1 MYDNMKKVL
10 LITAAVLLSL
20 SAAAQ
25 PKFAHVNFSELVQLC
40 PEADQARTT
49 MAASSKEAQ
58 DTYQAMVEEFNTKY
72 NQYNSKASTWT
83 AAIRES
89 KEKELTE
96 IQQRIQEFSQSVDA
110 ELQQQQQTLMAPIY
124 KKAQDTVKELAKQGG
139 YVYVFDV
146 NSLLYYD
153 EAQSTDLTP
162 QARKALG
169 IADDRT
175 IESLQAELQA
185 QQQAQAAGTN

>member
-1 MYDNMKKVL
+1 MKKIL
-10 LITAAVLLSL
+10 LIAATALVAI

-58 DTYQAMVEEFNTKY
+58 ETYQAMIEEFQTKY
-72 NQYNSKASTWT
+72 DQYEAKASTWT
-83 AAIRES
+83 AAIRAS
-89 KEKELTE
+89 KDKELKE
-96 IQQRIQEFSQSVDA
+96 IQQRIQEFSQTVDV
-110 ELQQQQQTLMAPIY
+110 ELQQQQQTLMAPIV
-124 KKAQDTVKELAKQGG
+124 KKAQDTIKDLAKQGG

-146 NSLLYYD
+146 SSLLYYD
-153 EAQSTDLTP
+153 DVQSTDLTP
-162 QARKALG
+162 LARKALG

-175 IESLQAELQA
+175 LESLQAELQA
-185 QQQAQAAGTN
+185 QQQAQAGN

>member
-1 MYDNMKKVL
+1 MKKIL
-10 LITAAVLLSL
+10 LIAATAFLTL

-25 PKFAHVNFSELVQLC
+25 PKFAHVNFAEIVQLC
-40 PEADQARTT
+40 PEADQARAT

-58 DTYQAMVEEFNTKY
+58 ETYQAMVEEFNTKW
-72 NQYNSKASTWT
+72 NQYQAKGSTWT
-83 AAIRES
+83 AAIKDS
-89 KEKELTE
+89 KEKELQE
-96 IQQRIQEFSQSVDA
+96 IQQRIQEFGQTVDA

-153 EAQSTDLTP
+153 DAQSTDLTP
-162 QARKALG
+162 LARKTLG
-169 IADDRT
+169 IAEDRT
-175 IESLQAELQA
+175 LESLQAELQA
-185 QQQAQAAGTN
+185 QQQAAQTAAN

>member
-1 MYDNMKKVL
+1 MKKIL
-10 LITAAVLLSL
+10 LIASAAFVAI

-25 PKFAHVNFSELVQLC
+25 PKFAHVNFAELVQLC

-58 DTYQAMVEEFNTKY
+58 ETYQAMVEEFNTKY
-72 NQYNSKASTWT
+72 SQYNSKASTWT

-96 IQQRIQEFSQSVDA
+96 IQQRIQEFGQTVEA

-124 KKAQDTVKELAKQGG
+124 KKAQDTVKDLAKQGG
-139 YVYVFDV
+139 YVYVFDI
-146 NSLLYYD
+146 NTLMYYD
-153 EAQSTDLTP
+153 DAQSTDLTP
-162 QARKALG
+162 LARKAMG
-169 IADDRT
+169 IAEDRT
-175 IESLQAELQA
+175 MDSLQAELQA
-185 QQQAQAAGTN
+185 AQQQVQVAN

>member
-1 MYDNMKKVL
+1 MNSYNMKKVL
-10 LITAAVLLSL
+10 LITATVLFTL

-25 PKFAHVNFSELVQLC
+25 PKFAHVNFSELVQLS

-58 DTYQAMVEEFNTKY
+58 ETYQAMVEEFNTKY
-72 NQYNSKASTWT
+72 STYSSKASTWT
-83 AAIRES
+83 TAIRES

-124 KKAQDTVKELAKQGG
+124 QKAQQTVKDLAKQGG

-146 NSLLYYD
+146 SSLLYYD
-153 EAQSTDLTP
+153 DTQSTDLTP
-162 QARKALG
+162 AARKALG
-169 IADDRT
+169 IAEDRT
-175 IESLQAELQA
+175 LEALQAELQA
-185 QQQAQAAGTN
+185 QQQQAQSAQ

>member
-1 MYDNMKKVL
+1 MKKIL
-10 LITAAVLLSL
+10 LIAATALVAI

-58 DTYQAMVEEFNTKY
+58 ETYQAMIEEFQTKY
-72 NQYNSKASTWT
+72 DQYEAKASTWT
-83 AAIRES
+83 AAIRAS
-89 KEKELTE
+89 KDKELKE
-96 IQQRIQEFSQSVDA
+96 IQQRIQEFSQTVDVD
-110 ELQQQQQTLMAPIY
+110 LQQQQQTLMAPIV
-124 KKAQDTVKELAKQGG
+124 KKAQDTIKDLAKQGG

-146 NSLLYYD
+146 SSLLYYD
-153 EAQSTDLTP
+153 DAQSTDLTP
-162 QARKALG
+162 LARKALG

-175 IESLQAELQA
+175 LESLQAELQA
-185 QQQAQAAGTN
+185 QQQAQAGN

>member
-1 MYDNMKKVL
+1 MKKIL
-10 LITAAVLLSL
+10 LIAATALVAI

-58 DTYQAMVEEFNTKY
+58 ETYQAMIEEFQTKY
-72 NQYNSKASTWT
+72 DQYEAKASTWT
-83 AAIRES
+83 AAIRAS
-89 KEKELTE
+89 KDKELKE
-96 IQQRIQEFSQSVDA
+96 IQQRIQEFSQTVDV
-110 ELQQQQQTLMAPIY
+110 ELQQQQQTLMAPIV
-124 KKAQDTVKELAKQGG
+124 KKAQDIIKDLAKQGG

-146 NSLLYYD
+146 SSLLYYD
-153 EAQSTDLTP
+153 DAQSTDLTP
-162 QARKALG
+162 LARKALG

-175 IESLQAELQA
+175 LESLQAELQA
-185 QQQAQAAGTN
+185 QQQAQAGN

>member
-1 MYDNMKKVL
+1 MKKIL
-10 LITAAVLLSL
+10 LIASTAFLTVSVF
-20 SAAAQ
+20 AQ

-40 PEADQARTT
+40 PEADQARAT
-49 MAASSKEAQ
+49 MTASSKEAQ
-58 DTYQAMVEEFNTKY
+58 ETYQAMVDEFNTKY
-72 NQYNSKASTWT
+72 SQYQSSANSWST
-83 AAIRES
+83 AIRES

-96 IQQRIQEFSQSVDA
+96 IQQRIQEYDSAVGA

-124 KKAQDTVKELAKQGG
+124 QKASETVKQLAKSGG

-162 QARKALG
+162 AARKA
-169 IADDRT
+169 
-175 IESLQAELQA
+175 
-185 QQQAQAAGTN
+185 